1 MGKKGKRQ
9 YKAPSKDK
17 EYPYPSQYG
26 SHKSM
31 VVDENIGEAYVA
43 CEDEKGLYVTS
54 RSYLDSG
61 LRDPWRT
68 TTKNFRKTMLD
79 KQFPNGV
86 KSDDSKPD
94 A

>member
-9 YKAPSKDK
+9 YKASSKEK
-17 EYPYPSQYG
+17 EYPYPSRYG

-31 VVDENIGEAYVA
+31 VVDENVGEAWVA
-43 CEDEKGLYVTS
+43 CEDEKGLYATS
-54 RSYLDSG
+54 RHHLDNG
-61 LRDPWRT
+61 LTDPWRT
-68 TTKNFRKTMLD
+68 PTASFRKDMLD

-86 KSDDSKPD
+86 KIDDNKPE

>member
-9 YKAPSKDK
+9 YTAPSKK
-17 EYPYPSQYG
+17 EVYPYPSQYG

-43 CEDEKGLYVTS
+43 CEDEKGLYATS

-68 TTKNFRKTMLD
+68 TTKDFRKTMLD

-86 KSDDSKPD
+86 KIDDNKPE

>member
-9 YKAPSKDK
+9 YVAPSKEK
-17 EYPYPSQYG
+17 AYPYPSRYG

-31 VVDENIGEAYVA
+31 VVDDNKGSSWVV

-54 RSYLDSG
+54 RLRLDSG
-61 LRDPWRT
+61 LTDSWRGT
-68 TTKNFRKTMLD
+68 SKEWRKNTLD
-79 KQFPNGV
+79 HYFPNGV
-86 KSDDSKPD
+86 NRDDNKPE